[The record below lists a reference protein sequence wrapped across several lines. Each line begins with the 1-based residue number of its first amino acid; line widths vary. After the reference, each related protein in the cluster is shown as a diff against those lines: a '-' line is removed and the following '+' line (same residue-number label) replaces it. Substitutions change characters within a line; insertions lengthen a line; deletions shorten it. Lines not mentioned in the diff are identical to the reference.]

1 MAHTIQI
8 DVIDK
13 SIPIGNNREIAV
25 IHQPNPCYGY
35 AATAKEI
42 RDLIQMPI
50 YFIYEAGTQNIIN
63 GRNFYTYFPEEQ
75 PGGGGGGVTPQT
87 VQSMIDAS
95 IDSTIS
101 DTSTKAIQN
110 KVIKQYVDDNVE
122 GKVDK
127 VEGKGLSTNDYT
139 TVEKTKLED
148 LADIQSIGDGLSLDN
163 GELSAAGGSGGTE
176 YVAGQGIMFTPA
188 GFNPDPAYYFT
199 SKVECDINGRT
210 FTKYNEEPAVA
221 FVITNSSGYTGPV
234 YVGRTED
241 SVKYTQSWDYT
252 VSNPDGSFEYQ
263 GYTWYYSH
271 LGYFMPGSYTDAL
284 GNLQKFTTYQPSE
297 AQTIDV
303 CKAMIDLARAVPS
316 DDKAVSAKL
325 GEGLSF
331 DDNDAIKVEGLS
343 ELITKT
349 QQNEN
354 NISLL
359 QQQVGYAN
367 TELEGV
373 L

>member
-1 MAHTIQI
+1 MAHTILI

-25 IHQPNPCYGY
+25 IHQPNPCHGY

-50 YFIYEAGTQNIIN
+50 YFIYESGTSNIIN

-75 PGGGGGGVTPQT
+75 PGGGGGGGGVTPEQ
-87 VQSMIDAS
+87 VAAMIANSIDATVS
-95 IDSTIS
+95 A
-101 DTSTKAIQN
+101 TSTNAVQN
-110 KVIKQYVDDNVE
+110 KVIKQYVDDSVE
-122 GKVDK
+122 DKVDK

-139 TVEKTKLED
+139 TSEKTKLED
-148 LADIQSIGDGLSLDN
+148 LADIQSIGEGLSLDN
-163 GELSAAGGSGGTE
+163 GELSASSESGTE
-176 YVAGQGIMFTPA
+176 YVAGRGIVLEQA
-188 GFNPDPAYYFT
+188 GFDPAYYFT
-199 SKVECDINGRT
+199 SKVECDIDGRT

-234 YVGRTED
+234 YVGLTED
-241 SVKYTQSWDYT
+241 SAKYSQSWDHS

-271 LGYFMPGSYTDAL
+271 LGYFMPGSYEDAL

-297 AQTIDV
+297 DQIIDV
-303 CKAMIDLARAVPS
+303 CKTMIDLARAVPS
-316 DDKAVSAKL
+316 DDKAISAKL

-331 DDNDAIKVEGLS
+331 DDNNAIKVEGLP
-343 ELITKT
+343 ELAAKV

-354 NISLL
+354 NISSL